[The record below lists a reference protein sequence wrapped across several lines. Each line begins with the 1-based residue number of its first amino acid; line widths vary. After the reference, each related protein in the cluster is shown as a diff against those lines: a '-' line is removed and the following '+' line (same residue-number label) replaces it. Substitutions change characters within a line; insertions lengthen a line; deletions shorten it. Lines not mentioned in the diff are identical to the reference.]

1 MFPALLTLM
10 TLACDAPAP
19 APRTFEAAAPDTVIL
34 VIGCTL
40 RADRLGSYGN
50 PRETSPTLDQ
60 LAAEGARV
68 ERLVS
73 NAPWTRPALAALTTG
88 RYPLSLGIDDPKNG
102 GFTNRGLHPDVDTLA
117 EHFAAAGYATLGAT
131 ANPNA
136 NTVFGLHQGFTTYQE
151 ATGLWRD
158 DRRKVAGEDVVAAW
172 AEEAAKVK
180 GKLFG
185 QLVLVDTH
193 KPLAEA
199 RRQRLSL
206 GLGAFFWPTDLDRYD
221 AALLVFDAAIRSLDE
236 ALARMG
242 RGGRLLFVVG
252 DHGEGLYTPPKAGKA
267 HGRYLYDANLQVP
280 WIAHGPGVKPGAV
293 IGGLTQ
299 SIDVGP
305 TLLDLAGLPPSE
317 RMHGRSQGAALRG
330 GLDAENPW
338 LFAETYFGPEHKA
351 RLTTPEW
358 TYLRNHR
365 VPVTSPKGEELYRAR
380 DLLQGEDV
388 SPREQATLSLFRAQ
402 AEGLQVR
409 LTAEQQIWEVQ
420 GVSDEVKQQLQQLG
434 YVEPE

>member
-1 MFPALLTLM
+1 MILALLPL
-10 TLACDAPAP
+10 LASGCDAPAP
-19 APRTFEAAAPDTVIL
+19 APRSFDDAAPDTVIL

-40 RADRLGSYGN
+40 RADRLHSYGN
-50 PRETSPTLDQ
+50 PRETSPTLDR

-88 RYPLSLGIDDPKNG
+88 RYPLSLGIDDPKDG

-117 EHFAAAGYATLGAT
+117 ERFAAEGYATVGAT

-136 NTVFGLHQGFTTYQE
+136 NAVFGLHQGFTTYQE
-151 ATGLWRD
+151 ATGLWRE
-158 DRRKVAGEDVVAAW
+158 DRRKVAGSDVVAAW
-172 AEEAAKVK
+172 AKEAAAVK

-206 GLGAFFWPTDLDRYD
+206 GLGALLWPTDLDRYD
-221 AALLVFDAAIRSLDE
+221 AALLVLDDAIRRLDE
-236 ALARMG
+236 ALTAMG

-280 WIAHGPGVKPGAV
+280 WIAHGPGVKPGV
-293 IGGLTQ
+293 VVGGLTQ

-305 TLLDLAGLPPSE
+305 TLMELAGLPASAA
-317 RMHGRSQGAALRG
+317 MHGRSQAAALRG
-330 GLDAENPW
+330 GLDADNPW
-338 LFAETYFGPEHKA
+338 LYAETYFGPEHKA

-380 DLLQGEDV
+380 DRQQGEDV
-388 SPREQATLSLFRAQ
+388 SPREQAALGGLRAQ
-402 AEGLQVR
+402 SEALQAR
-409 LTAEQQIWEVQ
+409 LVAEQQIWEVQ
-420 GVSDEVKQQLQQLG
+420 SVNDEVKEQLKQLG

>member
-1 MFPALLTLM
+1 MVLALLPLLM
-10 TLACDAPAP
+10 ACEAPAP
-19 APRTFEAAAPDTVIL
+19 TPRAFDDAAPDTVIL

-40 RADRLGSYGN
+40 RADRLHSYGN

-60 LAAEGARV
+60 LAAEGARF
-68 ERLVS
+68 ERLIS

-88 RYPLSLGIDDPKNG
+88 RYPLSLGIDDPRDG

-117 EHFAAAGYATLGAT
+117 ERFAAAGYATVGAT

-136 NTVFGLHQGFTTYQE
+136 NAVFGLHQGFTTYQE
-151 ATGLWRD
+151 ATGLWRE
-158 DRRKVAGEDVVAAW
+158 DRRKVAGADVVEAW
-172 AEEAAKVK
+172 AREAAAVK

-199 RRQRLSL
+199 RRERLRL
-206 GLGAFFWPTDLDRYD
+206 GLGALLWPTDLDRYD
-221 AALLVFDAAIRSLDE
+221 AAVLVLDDAIRRLDAALT
-236 ALARMG
+236 AMG

-267 HGRYLYDANLQVP
+267 HGRYLYDPNLQVP
-280 WIAHGPGVKPGAV
+280 WIVHGPGVKPGSV

-305 TLLDLAGLPPSE
+305 TLVALAGLPPSE
-317 RMHGRSQGAALRG
+317 RMHGRSQAEALRG

-338 LFAETYFGPEHKA
+338 VFSETYFGPEHKA

-365 VPVTSPKGEELYRAR
+365 VAVTSPKAEELYRAR

-388 SPREQATLSLFRAQ
+388 SPREQATLGALRAQ
-402 AEGLQVR
+402 SEALQVR
-409 LTAEQQIWEVQ
+409 LTAEQQVWEIE
-420 GVSDEVKQQLQQLG
+420 GVNDEVKEQLKQLG
-434 YVEPE
+434 YVEPD

>member
-1 MFPALLTLM
+1 MLPALLTLL

-19 APRTFEAAAPDTVIL
+19 APRVFDDAAPDTVIL

-40 RADRLGSYGN
+40 RADRLHSYGN
-50 PRETSPTLDQ
+50 PRATSPTLDA

-68 ERLVS
+68 EQLVS

-117 EHFAAAGYATLGAT
+117 ERFAAAGYTTIGAT

-136 NTVFGLHQGFTTYQE
+136 NTVFGLHQGFNTYQE
-151 ATGLWRD
+151 ATGLWRE
-158 DRRKVAGEDVVAAW
+158 DRRKVAGRAVVKAW
-172 AEEAAKVK
+172 AEEAAKVQ
-180 GKLFG
+180 GRLFG

-193 KPLAEA
+193 KPLDPA

-206 GLGAFFWPTDLDRYD
+206 GLGALLWPTDLDRYD
-221 AALLVFDAAIRSLDE
+221 AALLVFDSAIRSLDE

-293 IGGLTQ
+293 VGGLTQ

-330 GLDAENPW
+330 GLPADNPW
-338 LFAETYFGPEHKA
+338 LFSETYFGPEHKA
-351 RLTTPEW
+351 RITTPEW

-365 VPVTSPKGEELYRAR
+365 VPVASPKGEELYRAR
-380 DLLQGEDV
+380 DKHQGEDV
-388 SPREQATLSLFRAQ
+388 SPREQSTLGLLRAQ
-402 AEGLQVR
+402 SETLQAR
-409 LTAEQQIWEVQ
+409 LAAEQQIWEIQDVN
-420 GVSDEVKQQLQQLG
+420 DEVKEQLQQLG